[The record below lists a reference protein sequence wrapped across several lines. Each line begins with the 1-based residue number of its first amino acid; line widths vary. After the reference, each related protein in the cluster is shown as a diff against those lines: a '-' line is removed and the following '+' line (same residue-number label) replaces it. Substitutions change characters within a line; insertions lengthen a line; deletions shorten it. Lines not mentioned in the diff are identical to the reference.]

1 MKNAFQLLIKLI
13 SLNFVIQNITMNFIL
28 GFIVGGLVLS
38 IYYLFSKKSFFKSK
52 SKEQSVI
59 LLEKIRSVS
68 KLITVEGNMNE
79 VMHFQ
84 DEKNSLLNMIS
95 STKKAI
101 VMANAKVFIGFDM
114 KKMRFEANADKMQI
128 KVTNFPEP
136 EVLGM
141 ETHMDFYDIKNGLF
155 NKFDATELTDL
166 TKKVKQNF
174 TDKIPESELLH
185 SAKTKALDT
194 LKVMEQMVGTFG
206 WELKYDSF
214 NETKSLGKVAAFKK
228 LLS

>member
-1 MKNAFQLLIKLI
+1 
-13 SLNFVIQNITMNFIL
+13 MNFIL

-38 IYYLFSKKSFFKSK
+38 IYYLFAKKSFFKSK
-52 SKEQSVI
+52 SKEQSVV

-84 DEKNSLLNMIS
+84 DEKNAMLNMFS

-114 KKMRFEANADKMQI
+114 KKMRFDANADKRQI
-128 KVTNFPEP
+128 KVTSFPEP

-141 ETHMDFYDIKNGLF
+141 ETHMDFYDVKNGIF
-155 NKFDATELTDL
+155 NKFEATDL
-166 TKKVKQNF
+166 TELNKKVKQNF
-174 TDKIPESELLH
+174 TDKIPESDLLH
-185 SAKTKALDT
+185 SAKLKAIDT

-206 WELKYDSF
+206 WELKYDKVD
-214 NETKSLGKVAAFKK
+214 EKKSLSKVDAFKK

>member
-1 MKNAFQLLIKLI
+1 
-13 SLNFVIQNITMNFIL
+13 MNFIL

-38 IYYLFSKKSFFKSK
+38 IYYLFSKRSFFKSK
-52 SKEQSVI
+52 SKEQSVV

-68 KLITVEGNMNE
+68 KLITVEGSMNE

-84 DEKNSLLNMIS
+84 DEKNSILNMIS

-114 KKMRFEANADKMQI
+114 KKMRFDANSDKRQI
-128 KVTNFPEP
+128 RVTSFPDP

-155 NKFDATELTDL
+155 NKFEATDL
-166 TKKVKQNF
+166 TELNKKVKQNF
-174 TDKIPESELLH
+174 TDKIPESDLLH
-185 SAKTKALDT
+185 SAKLKAMDT

-206 WELKYDSF
+206 WELKYDALNDSK
-214 NETKSLGKVAAFKK
+214 NLSKVDVIKK

>member
-1 MKNAFQLLIKLI
+1 MD
-13 SLNFVIQNITMNFIL
+13 FIL
-28 GFIVGGLVLS
+28 GFIFGGLALS
-38 IYYLFSKKSFFKSK
+38 IYYLFSKRSFFKSK

-84 DEKNSLLNMIS
+84 DDKTSMLNMIS

-101 VMANAKVFIGFDM
+101 VMANAKIFIGFDM
-114 KKMRFEANADKMQI
+114 KKMQFDANSDKRQI
-128 KVTNFPEP
+128 RVISFPEP

-155 NKFDATELTDL
+155 NKFDAGELTDL
-166 TKKVKQNF
+166 NKKVKQNF
-174 TDKIPESELLH
+174 TDKIPESDLLY
-185 SAKTKALDT
+185 SAKLKALDT

-206 WELKYDSF
+206 WELKYDSL
-214 NETKSLGKVAAFKK
+214 NEKKSLNKVDALKK
-228 LLS
+228 LFS

>member
-1 MKNAFQLLIKLI
+1 MD
-13 SLNFVIQNITMNFIL
+13 FIL

-38 IYYLFSKKSFFKSK
+38 IYYLFSKRSFFKRK

-79 VMHFQ
+79 IMHFQ
-84 DEKNSLLNMIS
+84 DEKNSMLNMVS

-101 VMANAKVFIGFDM
+101 IMANAKIFIGFDM
-114 KKMRFEANADKMQI
+114 KKMQFNANPNKRQI
-128 KVTNFPEP
+128 TVTSFPDP

-166 TKKVKQNF
+166 NKKVKQNF
-174 TDKIPESELLH
+174 TDKIPESDLLYT
-185 SAKTKALDT
+185 AKLKAFDS
-194 LKVMEQMVGTFG
+194 LKIMEQMVGTFG
-206 WELKYDSF
+206 WELKYDKV
-214 NETKSLGKVAAFKK
+214 NDTKNLDKTEVIKQ

>member
-1 MKNAFQLLIKLI
+1 
-13 SLNFVIQNITMNFIL
+13 MNFIL

-59 LLEKIRSVS
+59 LLEKIRNVS
-68 KLITVEGNMNE
+68 KLITVEGNLNE

-84 DEKNSLLNMIS
+84 DEKNSLLNMVS

-114 KKMRFEANADKMQI
+114 KKMQFEANSDKRQI
-128 KVTNFPEP
+128 KVTSFPEP

-141 ETHMDFYDIKNGLF
+141 VTHMDFYDIKNGLF
-155 NKFDATELTDL
+155 NQFVFGSIGDIDKF
-166 TKKVKQNF
+166 
-174 TDKIPESELLH
+174 
-185 SAKTKALDT
+185 
-194 LKVMEQMVGTFG
+194 
-206 WELKYDSF
+206 
-214 NETKSLGKVAAFKK
+214 
-228 LLS
+228 